1 LKRNIICLLCIF
13 WGLFAGIVS
22 AQEIVIPDL
31 PPGVTLLGI
40 FQAEEPDQLYGVVR
54 GEKNTN
60 DLGGVNTEFERIEIR
75 KGPKNRWWRQSTDVW
90 LLVVEYAENIFDE
103 TYGNGIICPLDT
115 SYNGRWGI
123 SAGGA
128 PLWKWEVTVFKHA
141 LFIDNITALELNP
154 TITPEELKKVEL
166 AYAETVR
173 YIQGRGRRLYINN
186 LPERNA
192 FIRKYQGSPAASRV
206 RAAKDKSLEWYDIR
220 TTSQEDIVAL
230 ARKETNDFDKVRMI
244 HDWVADIFAYDH
256 DLLSWMENVSG
267 RNAEFTLGELVKRAR
282 GVCFEYAILFWFL
295 MDSSGVETYLISE
308 VIDPENAHAYNMVVI
323 GGTGYII
330 DTTWDS
336 GNIYQSGKIV
346 RFGRLRTKDYFMLD
360 VAQSYRLRGW

>member
-1 LKRNIICLLCIF
+1 MKRNIICRLCIF
-13 WGLFAGIVS
+13 WGLSAGLVS
-22 AQEIVIPDL
+22 AQEIAIPDL

-75 KGPKNRWWRQSTDVW
+75 KGPKNRWWRQSTGVW
-90 LLVVEYAENIFDE
+90 LLAVEYAENTFDE
-103 TYGNGIICPLDT
+103 TYGNGITCPLDT
-115 SYNGRWGI
+115 AYNGIWGV
-123 SAGGA
+123 STGGA
-128 PLWKWEVTVFKHA
+128 PLWKWEVTVFRRA

-173 YIQGRGRRLYINN
+173 YIQRQGKQLYVNS

-192 FIRKYQGSPAASRV
+192 FIRKYQGNPAVSRV
-206 RAAKDKSLEWYDIR
+206 RAAKDKILEWYDIR

-230 ARKETNDFDKVRMI
+230 ARKETNDFFKVRMI
-244 HDWVADIFAYDH
+244 HDWVADVFAYDF
-256 DLLSWMENVSG
+256 DLLWWMDNVSG
-267 RNAEFTLGELVKRAR
+267 KNAIFTLGELIKRER
-282 GVCFEYAILFWFL
+282 GVCFEYAVLFWFL
-295 MDSSGVETYLISE
+295 MDSSGIETYLICDYSE
-308 VIDPENAHAYNMVVI
+308 PGKAHAYNMVVI

-336 GNIYQSGKIV
+336 GNMYQSGKIV
-346 RFGRLRTKDYFMLD
+346 QFRRMITKEYFMPD
-360 VAQSYRLRGW
+360 AAQSYKLRGW